1 MEKKVVTISEAFY
14 IELMMSNIYL
24 DMLFSAGV
32 DNWDGISEAEKAF
45 KEYLEKQEE
54 VSKELGQYV
63 LEVKTIEV
71 PDEHEQEQEQK
82 KDEE

>member
-1 MEKKVVTISEAFY
+1 MERKVVTISEAFY
-14 IELMMSNIYL
+14 IELMMANIYL

-32 DNWDGISEAEKAF
+32 DNWDGISEAEKAY

-63 LEVKTIEV
+63 LEVRTIEV
-71 PDEHEQEQEQK
+71 PDEQEQK

>member
-1 MEKKVVTISEAFY
+1 MERKVVTISEAFY
-14 IELMMSNIYL
+14 IELMMANIYL

-32 DNWDGISEAEKAF
+32 DNWDGISEAEKAY

-63 LEVKTIEV
+63 LEVRTIEV
-71 PDEHEQEQEQK
+71 PDEQEQEQK

>member
-1 MEKKVVTISEAFY
+1 MERKVVTISEAFY

-71 PDEHEQEQEQK
+71 PDEQEQEQQK
-82 KDEE
+82 KNEE

>member
-1 MEKKVVTISEAFY
+1 MERKVVTISEAFY
-14 IELMMSNIYL
+14 IELMMANIYL

-32 DNWDGISEAEKAF
+32 DNWDGISEAEKAY
-45 KEYLEKQEE
+45 KEYLKKQEE

-71 PDEHEQEQEQK
+71 PDEEQEQEQN
-82 KDEE
+82 EE

>member
-1 MEKKVVTISEAFY
+1 MERKVVTISEAFY

-32 DNWDGISEAEKAF
+32 DNWDGISEAEKAY

-71 PDEHEQEQEQK
+71 PEEQEQK
-82 KDEE
+82 NEE

>member
-71 PDEHEQEQEQK
+71 PDEEEK

>member
-24 DMLFSAGV
+24 DMLFSAGG

-45 KEYLEKQEE
+45 KEYLEEQEQ

-71 PDEHEQEQEQK
+71 PDEEQK
-82 KDEE
+82 ENEE

>member
-32 DNWDGISEAEKAF
+32 DNWDGISEAERAF

-71 PDEHEQEQEQK
+71 PDEEEK
-82 KDEE
+82 KNEE

>member
-1 MEKKVVTISEAFY
+1 MERKVVTISEAFY
-14 IELMMSNIYL
+14 IELMMANIYL

-32 DNWDGISEAEKAF
+32 DNWDGISEAEKAY

-63 LEVKTIEV
+63 LEVRTVEV
-71 PDEHEQEQEQK
+71 PDEQEQEQK

>member
-1 MEKKVVTISEAFY
+1 MERKVVTISEAFY

-71 PDEHEQEQEQK
+71 PDEEQK
-82 KDEE
+82 QKQNEE

>member
-1 MEKKVVTISEAFY
+1 MGKKVVTISEAFY

-32 DNWDGISEAEKAF
+32 DNWDGISEAERAF

-63 LEVKTIEV
+63 LEVRTIEV
-71 PDEHEQEQEQK
+71 PDEQEQEQK

>member
-1 MEKKVVTISEAFY
+1 MERKVVTISEAFY
-14 IELMMSNIYL
+14 IELMMANIYL

-71 PDEHEQEQEQK
+71 PDEEQKQEQN
-82 KDEE
+82 EE

>member
-32 DNWDGISEAEKAF
+32 DNWDDISEAEKAF

-71 PDEHEQEQEQK
+71 PDEEEK

>member
-32 DNWDGISEAEKAF
+32 DNWDGISEAERAF

-63 LEVKTIEV
+63 FEVKTIEV
-71 PDEHEQEQEQK
+71 PDEEEK
-82 KDEE
+82 KNEG

>member
-1 MEKKVVTISEAFY
+1 MERKVVTISEAFY
-14 IELMMSNIYL
+14 IELMMANIYL

-32 DNWDGISEAEKAF
+32 DNWDGISEAEKAY

-63 LEVKTIEV
+63 LEVRTIEV
-71 PDEHEQEQEQK
+71 PDEQEQK
-82 KDEE
+82 KNEE

>member
-1 MEKKVVTISEAFY
+1 MERKVVTISEAFY

-71 PDEHEQEQEQK
+71 PDEEQEQEQN
-82 KDEE
+82 EE

>member
-71 PDEHEQEQEQK
+71 PDEEEK
-82 KDEE
+82 KNEE

>member
-1 MEKKVVTISEAFY
+1 MERKVVTISEAFY
-14 IELMMSNIYL
+14 IELMMANIYL

-32 DNWDGISEAEKAF
+32 DNWDGISEAEKAY

-63 LEVKTIEV
+63 LEVRTIEV
-71 PDEHEQEQEQK
+71 PDEQEQNK
-82 KDEE
+82 NEE

>member
-1 MEKKVVTISEAFY
+1 MGKKVVTISEAFY

-71 PDEHEQEQEQK
+71 PDEEEK

>member
-32 DNWDGISEAEKAF
+32 ENWDGISEAEKAY
-45 KEYLEKQEE
+45 KKYLEKQEE

-63 LEVKTIEV
+63 LEVRTIEV
-71 PDEHEQEQEQK
+71 PDEQEQEQK

>member
-71 PDEHEQEQEQK
+71 PDEQEQEQK

>member
-1 MEKKVVTISEAFY
+1 MERKVVTISEAFY

-32 DNWDGISEAEKAF
+32 DNWDGISEAERAF

-71 PDEHEQEQEQK
+71 PDEEEK
-82 KDEE
+82 KNEE

>member
-71 PDEHEQEQEQK
+71 PEEQEQQQK
-82 KDEE
+82 NEE

>member
-1 MEKKVVTISEAFY
+1 MERKVVTISEAFY

-32 DNWDGISEAEKAF
+32 ENWDGISEAEKMY

-63 LEVKTIEV
+63 FEVKTIEV
-71 PDEHEQEQEQK
+71 PDEQEQQQQK
-82 KDEE
+82 NEE

>member
-1 MEKKVVTISEAFY
+1 MEKKVVTISETFY

-71 PDEHEQEQEQK
+71 PDEQEQEQK

>member
-71 PDEHEQEQEQK
+71 PDEEEK
-82 KDEE
+82 KNEG

>member
-1 MEKKVVTISEAFY
+1 MERKVVTISEAFY
-14 IELMMSNIYL
+14 IELMMANIYL

-32 DNWDGISEAEKAF
+32 ENWDGISEAEKAY

-63 LEVKTIEV
+63 LEVRTIEV
-71 PDEHEQEQEQK
+71 PDEEEQEQK
-82 KDEE
+82 RDEE

>member
-71 PDEHEQEQEQK
+71 PDEEQEQK
-82 KDEE
+82 KNEE

>member
-1 MEKKVVTISEAFY
+1 MERKVVTISEAFY

-32 DNWDGISEAEKAF
+32 ENWDGISEAEKAY

-63 LEVKTIEV
+63 LEVRTVEV
-71 PDEHEQEQEQK
+71 PDEEKQEQQK
-82 KDEE
+82 NEE

>member
-71 PDEHEQEQEQK
+71 PDEEQEQEQK